1 MWFQDVHSSGPLGNE
16 GVKVTSCLPGQEV
29 ANDTAVSVHQITP
42 RPGGAVW
49 VAISG
54 ALWVAIRGV
63 DSRRAEQNLVFVPS
77 HLRNVG
83 TATGIYAAKWSKAI
97 DDEWVRNLAKNRK
110 RPESDFHLRRDSMH
124 DSCPDW
130 EVPEEGWKLI
140 EPCLSLP
147 DVNDRHVLAAA
158 IAGHADSIVTIN
170 IKHFPAS
177 VLDPLGITALHP
189 DEFLLQQLELEPL
202 ELIRK

>member
-1 MWFQDVHSSGPLGNE
+1 MAGHNRYTALLD
-16 GVKVTSCLPGQEV
+16 
-29 ANDTAVSVHQITP
+29 ANVLYS
-42 RPGGAVW
+42 
-49 VAISG
+49 VAISD
-54 ALWVAIRGV
+54 ALMEVA
-63 DSRRAEQNLVFVPS
+63 
-77 HLRNVG
+77 
-83 TATGIYAAKWSKAI
+83 ATGIYAAKWSKAI

-202 ELIRK
+202 VVLPAFKVMRARLKNPSFTPEKFVDAMERNGLIQTATFLGQALQLI

>member
-1 MWFQDVHSSGPLGNE
+1 
-16 GVKVTSCLPGQEV
+16 
-29 ANDTAVSVHQITP
+29 
-42 RPGGAVW
+42 
-49 VAISG
+49 
-54 ALWVAIRGV
+54 
-63 DSRRAEQNLVFVPS
+63 
-77 HLRNVG
+77 
-83 TATGIYAAKWSKAI
+83 
-97 DDEWVRNLAKNRK
+97 
-110 RPESDFHLRRDSMH
+110 MH

-147 DVNDRHVLAAA
+147 DVNDRHVMAAA

-202 ELIRK
+202 VVLPAFKVMRARLKNPSFTPEKFVDAMERNGLIQTAAFLRQALQLI